1 MKTQMVKFDFNL
13 VPQKAIEY
21 LRNKGYKLS
30 FDYYEVEKQAH
41 DRAFTVAKVTR
52 LDLLHD
58 MFTSI
63 EEAMQN
69 GTGFKEWQKNIKPT
83 LQQKGWWGEQDIT
96 NPKTGEVKTINV
108 DSRRLRNIFK
118 TNMRVAYA
126 KARYEEQIKLP
137 LSKYF
142 QYISALLET
151 TRAEHEALHNTILP
165 NNHPFWDT
173 NYPPNA
179 WGCVCKV
186 RAVTKAW
193 CEKRGLK
200 ILKEAPPSAASKDWD
215 YNVGKD
221 SNLSKL
227 SKIDLDKSLQNMQN
241 SAKNK
246 AYENLSDT
254 ELLDVFYKKLGVS
267 AGSTFID
274 KVGDPMTIDKHL
286 FTSASGH
293 SKLKKQDR
301 HLYIDEIAGTIAN
314 PDEIYLEWDTKAKRL
329 VKKMFRYIN
338 NDGKKNASLVIF
350 EYLQDKTQG
359 VSAYHIT
366 SESQIIRRRIEKLIY
381 RKED

>member
-1 MKTQMVKFDFNL
+1 MVKFDFNL
-13 VPQKAIEY
+13 VLQKAIEY

-30 FDYYEVEKQAH
+30 FYYYEVEKQAH
-41 DRAFTVAKVTR
+41 DRAFTVAKITR

-96 NPKTGEVKTINV
+96 NPQTGEVKTINV

-165 NNHPFWDT
+165 NNHSFWDT

-186 RAVTKAW
+186 RAVSKAW
-193 CEKRGLK
+193 IEKRGLK
-200 ILKEAPPSAASKDWD
+200 ISGEAPPSTASKDWD
-215 YNVGKD
+215 YNVGKTYKLG
-221 SNLSKL
+221 SL
-227 SKIDLDKSLQNMQN
+227 SKIDLDKSLQNIQN
-241 SAKNK
+241 SSKNK

-254 ELLDVFYKKLGVS
+254 ELLNVFYKKLGVS

-274 KVGDPMTIDKHL
+274 KAGDPITIDKHL

-301 HLYIDEIAGTIAN
+301 HLYIDEIATTIAN

-329 VKKMFRYIN
+329 IKKMFKYIN

-350 EYLQDKTQG
+350 EYLKDKTQG

-366 SESQIIRRRIEKLIY
+366 SDSQIEKRRVEKLIY
-381 RKED
+381 KKED